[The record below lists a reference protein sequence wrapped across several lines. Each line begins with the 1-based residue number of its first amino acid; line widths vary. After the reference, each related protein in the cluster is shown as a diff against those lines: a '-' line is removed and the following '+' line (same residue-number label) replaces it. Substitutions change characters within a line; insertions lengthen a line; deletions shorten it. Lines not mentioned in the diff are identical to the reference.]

1 MTFKRKETSPQV
13 KPFHVFGVSKGV
25 RNNLLFQDEETVI
38 FPSGNH
44 CVRYNIPQRHTEFIH
59 VAEGSSGMQALALS
73 PDRHYLAVSECG
85 TITVYDLNDGK
96 CTKTQVLTHSDHDVK
111 EFVCMAFSADSKYL
125 LGQAGGPTW
134 SLFYWNWKEQELI
147 ASVRATKSGIIKQV
161 SFNPEDDKQVCVS
174 GKGVFKIFE
183 LKEHS
188 LTQKH
193 SFKMDD
199 VLCHTWMSGDSIV
212 AGTEAGQLLMLKS
225 GCLHQLDNPY
235 EGNEEM
241 LDSSSFLPPLT
252 FVSAIVRHSKGFA
265 CSSGLGLVCVY
276 EETKEKDYRKTGTI
290 RIPVDPKSAQPLQTI
305 TTMCVSPSGETLAIS
320 TDQGQLYHINFRS
333 VEISKNNKAEF
344 NFLSHPFHSGSI
356 TGLSVCVTKPLMA
369 TCSTDRTVH
378 IWNYKTKS
386 LVQFKQFDKEP
397 LCVSIHPNGLF
408 ILVGFSTEVR
418 LMNLLRDDMRT
429 VQKFRIKNC
438 TECVFN
444 HSGHMFA
451 VVNKKKIHT
460 VNVWTGEIKELKGYS
475 EMVQSVKWS
484 DDDAHL
490 VSCGMDGLVYVW
502 DVLAGT
508 YVFCNEKSACYAD
521 VTFSPNSK
529 SVIAVDRN
537 KICEI
542 DRKRILFEMASD
554 DVEYTAISMTRSGRT
569 VFVGTAAGT
578 VRVMDYPFEKE
589 MTWKE
594 HQAHSGPITKM
605 VVTAGDQYLLTASED
620 GCLFIWTIID
630 QDGRTL
636 EMVKDIDYTEEVLC
650 TEKFLKE
657 KDEKINELMQ
667 QIECLD
673 AWNEFTMTVK
683 EKNLNK
689 QMDSSIQKCLQQIA
703 ALEEEI
709 QVLNADRQD
718 QTLYYET
725 MLTELK
731 EQQAQEL
738 LDQRESFSVKLAAK
752 FEKYENLK
760 QEFQLMQED
769 FEMKLKQAEK
779 SHLCTM
785 EENTQAYEA
794 KLQKL
799 QAKLEQE
806 IKDTEE
812 KLKNLKDLAEHEIMD
827 LCYEFDQELEMEK
840 EIRLRAQCFKKK
852 MESKISTLP
861 SVRRVTE
868 SQSSHISELEEQMQ
882 NLREQMQN
890 VTINTK
896 DMENEME
903 QQSQAIVE
911 QESCIEELNKM
922 IENLELSLKEKE
934 EEMVKAL
941 LKYRGSE
948 EERKQRKEQERI
960 EYEHIVKETEE
971 NKETYI
977 KIWSE
982 VNRRKQKQQEAID
995 DVNRQL
1001 QSLDKTLYTDKLKIM
1016 DTNIL
1021 LQRMKSDLNNCSS
1034 FIQEPKKLR
1043 NNFIALLNH
1052 HTHIKTDVELD
1063 AQVVEQ
1069 QTRQIEHL
1077 SKAWESQTSR
1087 LTKEIKTGKAK
1098 NYKMV
1103 MKGTSLIKEL
1113 QDQQLKH
1120 QHVLKSLRDQN
1131 ITYDETRFPAISV
1144 VEKKPVFRPQHPA
1157 DQRQTRN
1164 LLEKRRGQTIA
1175 LQKPASSFKLPPI

>member
-1 MTFKRKETSPQV
+1 
-13 KPFHVFGVSKGV
+13 
-25 RNNLLFQDEETVI
+25 
-38 FPSGNH
+38 
-44 CVRYNIPQRHTEFIH
+44 
-59 VAEGSSGMQALALS
+59 MQALALS

-333 VEISKNNKAEF
+333 VEISKAEF

-460 VNVWTGEIKELKGYS
+460 
-475 EMVQSVKWS
+475 VQSVKWS

-1001 QSLDKTLYTDKLKIM
+1001 QSLDKTLYTDKLK
-1016 DTNIL
+1016 
-1021 LQRMKSDLNNCSS
+1021 
-1034 FIQEPKKLR
+1034 
-1043 NNFIALLNH
+1043 
-1052 HTHIKTDVELD
+1052 
-1063 AQVVEQ
+1063 
-1069 QTRQIEHL
+1069 
-1077 SKAWESQTSR
+1077 
-1087 LTKEIKTGKAK
+1087 
-1098 NYKMV
+1098 
-1103 MKGTSLIKEL
+1103 KGTSLIKEL